1 MSMPMVHGWS
11 GGKVVATCARRVGS
25 PLVISDPVS
34 GPAVPDVSLGID
46 RCHGLG
52 LHDVGS
58 QTTVSMR
65 IAGYVSPLG
74 KQVPPEGNTGC
85 RGTVYRQQRF
95 PAISRIHPESVVTI
109 GTISRQSYQYVAPL
123 TPVKMPFNAFGNP
136 PSPSGRGNNVIQ
148 IDYHVVP
155 ALEPPRWNYTG
166 LSTETLQSEHDTMN
180 VKLQLLKRGV
190 R

>member
-1 MSMPMVHGWS
+1 MMAMPMVHFDE
-11 GGKVVATCARRVGS
+11 GGKVVAVCARRVGT
-25 PLVISDPVS
+25 PLVYSDPVS
-34 GPAVPDVSLGID
+34 GRAVPDVSLGID

-52 LHDVGS
+52 LADVGS
-58 QTTVSMR
+58 QTPVRMR
-65 IAGYVSPLG
+65 IAGDHFTHD
-74 KQVPPEGNTGC
+74 VPPEANTGC

-95 PAISRIHPESVVTI
+95 PAIRRIHPESTVTI

-123 TPVKMPFNAFGNP
+123 TPDTRPFNAFGNP
-136 PSPSGRGNNVIQ
+136 PSPSGRPNNVIQ

-166 LSTETLQSEHDTMN
+166 LSTETLQKEHDTVIAKVQMRM
-180 VKLQLLKRGV
+180 RGV